1 MKITPRNDIPN
12 FLHSSF
18 VSFIPF
24 SFIVDKLYEYLL
36 FIIIALNYPKARFN
50 CNVKDLHFCSHFLFI
65 RNFCKR
71 VQKEKIKERIKIHKR
86 EKTQIFSLSVGFQF
100 ITIAFLTF
108 CFIISY
114 YFFFFCKVEEFYVNQ
129 VNHTFQYT
137 STTTRINFLSMC
149 KTCIVKI
156 RVSHRRKLTSRTIN
170 DILNTVTHQDYVN
183 RIQKPLKERKF

>member
-86 EKTQIFSLSVGFQF
+86 EKTQIFSLSVGF
-100 ITIAFLTF
+100 
-108 CFIISY
+108 
-114 YFFFFCKVEEFYVNQ
+114 
-129 VNHTFQYT
+129 
-137 STTTRINFLSMC
+137 
-149 KTCIVKI
+149 
-156 RVSHRRKLTSRTIN
+156 
-170 DILNTVTHQDYVN
+170 
-183 RIQKPLKERKF
+183 